1 MRWLLLP
8 NVDETTI
15 RAEISIAA
23 NAIDLLTY
31 TAESPTDDDAQAT
44 PEDTQ
49 YREMLAALRSLQPVS
64 WDYITQDALASDED
78 GLIVLPASD

>member
-1 MRWLLLP
+1 M
-8 NVDETTI
+8 T
-15 RAEISIAA
+15 
-23 NAIDLLTY
+23 
-31 TAESPTDDDAQAT
+31 DAQAT